1 VGPTVRDGAI
11 GYDDIESTADLT
23 IGWTDEQDEPDG
35 ATLTAAVR
43 YEVAEVGGG
52 ACPPALI
59 SCSEP
64 RATPLIRALRG
75 REGALE

>member
-1 VGPTVRDGAI
+1 VRDGAI
-11 GYDDIESTADLT
+11 VYDDIGSTADLT
-23 IGWTDEQDEPDG
+23 IGWTDEPDG